1 MESFGSGWR
10 SGSRSPVGS
19 GGMLA
24 TARPHSLLDLLA
36 GCAAHSRWRL
46 LHDDQPGLPVGDLL
60 PDSPVWHCVLDRFVL
75 ERRGT
80 DVDPQEEALHT
91 YYSIDT
97 KNCGTRGPST
107 WRLPP
112 ETAASPQFGAAHQQG
127 PDWQ

>member
-80 DVDPQEEALHT
+80 DVDPQEEALEPDERGGRGNAPPPRPSHN
-91 YYSIDT
+91 
-97 KNCGTRGPST
+97 KNERRS
-107 WRLPP
+107 
-112 ETAASPQFGAAHQQG
+112 
-127 PDWQ
+127 